1 MFLVMMEWT
10 SEMSSVNFAMFRC
23 VRVSMYNFLVFCMKV
38 SADNAHSCA
47 AHHWQHIINAV
58 CDACRMAR
66 LGAQEVVVTGHS
78 RGQTNPH
85 QI

>member
-38 SADNAHSCA
+38 SADNAHSCE
-47 AHHWQHIINAV
+47 AHHWQHIVHLQFVMHVVRQGLAHRRC
-58 CDACRMAR
+58 CDRSH
-66 LGAQEVVVTGHS
+66 ES
-78 RGQTNPH
+78 
-85 QI
+85 